1 MEYQNALCWWTDKG
15 IGQRLYGKHKDINV
29 MLEELSKISYPLQ
42 KELKGLEDN
51 FKTSYVFRM
60 KY

>member
-29 MLEELSKISYPLQ
+29 MLEELSKISYPIN
-42 KELKGLEDN
+42 KELKELKEVLE
-51 FKTSYVFRM
+51 TSYIFR
-60 KY
+60 KE